1 MGWFLKR
8 VLAVAITAFGLL
20 AGNVMAS
27 ELPQDLA
34 ALDARKAAFMAGLT
48 EPVRACVQRQD
59 TSHHLFHGCI
69 DWHSSVHG
77 FWALTAA
84 ARITGHEDLAQFVRD
99 SLTANGIAREH
110 RYMNERPDF
119 EMPYGRAW
127 FLRLAIEFER
137 AFDDKRLR
145 AMADDMAR
153 SLVDALKRH
162 TIDPQSASYDSQSWA
177 LINLRA
183 YAVQTG
189 QPEMTAFVDDI
200 VARVFVPIKTPCAVD
215 QDVQR
220 RSFMAVCTNWAWLVS
235 ETMDDRAFAA
245 WLARFLPDPTA
256 LVPVTEPA
264 NAHLFGLNFSRAW
277 GLWRLY
283 RRSGDERYL
292 AAYRAHLEP
301 TFDRPHW
308 WRGDY
313 AVVGHW
319 VSQFGMFAIMPL
331 FEPDYF

>member
-1 MGWFLKR
+1 M
-8 VLAVAITAFGLL
+8 VAEKGLSAEMPDDLTALEQRK
-20 AGNVMAS
+20 S
-27 ELPQDLA
+27 E
-34 ALDARKAAFMAGLT
+34 FVNGFV
-48 EPVRACVQRQD
+48 EPIRACVARHD

-84 ARITGHEDLAQFVRD
+84 GRVSGREDLGAFVRD
-99 SLTANGIAREH
+99 TLTAEGIAVEQ
-110 RYMNERPDF
+110 RYMNQRPGF

-127 FLRLAIEFER
+127 FLRLAIDFER
-137 AFDDKRLR
+137 VHSDGRLL

-153 SLVDALKRH
+153 ALVGELKSQA
-162 TIDPQSASYDSQSWA
+162 IDPRSASYDSQSWA

-183 YAVQTG
+183 YGVETLNAELV
-189 QPEMTAFVDDI
+189 AFVDDI
-200 VARVFVPIKTPCAVD
+200 VKRDFVPIDTPCETD
-215 QDVQR
+215 LDERR

-235 ETMDDRAFAA
+235 ETLDKDTFAE
-245 WLARFLPDPTA
+245 WLTRFLPDPEA
-256 LVPVTEPA
+256 IKPVTRPA
-264 NAHLFGLNFSRAW
+264 NAHLYGLNFSRAW

-283 RRSGDERYL
+283 RRTGDKRFL
-292 AAYRAHLEP
+292 KLYRAHLEP
-301 TFDRPHW
+301 TFDKPEW

>member
-1 MGWFLKR
+1 MRWFIKPF
-8 VLAVAITAFGLL
+8 LAAVMALNLF
-20 AGNVMAS
+20 AGTVMAS
-27 ELPQDLA
+27 EPAPDLA
-34 ALDARKAAFMAGLT
+34 ALDARKAEFMDLLT
-48 EPVRACVQRQD
+48 APVRACVQRDD
-59 TSHHLFHGCI
+59 TSHILFNGCI

-84 ARITGHEDLAQFVRD
+84 ARITGAEDLGAFVRD
-99 SLTANGIAREH
+99 RLTPKGIAGER
-110 RYMNERPDF
+110 RYMNERPGF

-137 AFDDKRLR
+137 AFDDRRLR

-153 SLVDALKRH
+153 SLASEMSSGEVD
-162 TIDPQSASYDSQSWA
+162 PYSSSYDSQSWA

-183 YAVQTG
+183 YGVHTG
-189 QPEMTAFVDDI
+189 QSDMVAQVDDI
-200 VARVFVPIKTPCAVD
+200 VERVFVPIDGPCAANHD
-215 QDVQR
+215 AGR

-235 ETMDDRAFAA
+235 ETMDGLAFVS
-245 WLARFLPDPTA
+245 WLGRFLPDPVT
-256 LVPVTEPA
+256 LQPVEKPA
-264 NAHLFGLNFSRAW
+264 NAHLYGLNFSRAW

-283 RRSGDERYL
+283 KRSGDERYL
-292 AAYRAHLEP
+292 TLYRAHLEP
-301 TFDRPHW
+301 TIDRPTW

-313 AVVGHW
+313 QVVGHW